1 LDFDARRREYL
12 VNYTDDIGRTI
23 VSTKFQVMA
32 ATAILACVTAL
43 GTLTALAQ
51 HPAGPTCM
59 DIQWNADFLKAYPRA
74 PAACQEIA
82 VRNSK
87 KFARFTA
94 KVTTVEAAAVKVR
107 FLSSSGEEGREI
119 ALKPGPNAR
128 VDIAGKKVEYSKLKK
143 DDVLTLWVPE
153 RALGVISDPDD
164 TASSSIVLN

>member
-1 LDFDARRREYL
+1 
-12 VNYTDDIGRTI
+12 
-23 VSTKFQVMA
+23 VSTKFQVTV
-32 ATAILACVTAL
+32 ATAMLACVAAL
-43 GTLTALAQ
+43 GAFSATAQ

-82 VRNSK
+82 VRNGK

-94 KVTTVEAAAVKVR
+94 KVTAVEPSAVTVR
-107 FLSSSGEEGREI
+107 FLTSSGEAGREI
-119 ALKPGPNAR
+119 SLKPGPNAR

-153 RALGVISDPDD
+153 HALGVISDPDD
-164 TASSSIVLN
+164 TASSTIVLN